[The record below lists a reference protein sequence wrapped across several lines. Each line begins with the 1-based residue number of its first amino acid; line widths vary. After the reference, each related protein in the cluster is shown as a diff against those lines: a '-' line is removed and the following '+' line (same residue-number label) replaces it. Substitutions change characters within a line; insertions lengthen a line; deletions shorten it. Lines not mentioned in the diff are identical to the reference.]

1 MSAPTPTCSPGSSYT
16 PSLMACGRR
25 DMFGIPIPVGQP
37 TCPSGYF
44 YMFPNR
50 CMAIPDTTVTPA
62 PASDPAATSAT
73 QQQAIATATAN
84 AQASVDRYTLSFTSL
99 QGQKDNLQKTMDL
112 LTSAKGLYSGVSDD
126 LHYSVNQFTEQIG
139 DLQNEINITNRK
151 TAAPTWWPWLDMFLN
166 VMLVLV
172 LLYAIYVLVSKLM
185 YVRPAVPQIPYGY

>member
-1 MSAPTPTCSPGSSYT
+1 MSAPTPTCPPGSFYDTNFAQCNRGLGSW
-16 PSLMACGRR
+16 SLAG
-25 DMFGIPIPVGQP
+25 PP
-37 TCPSGYF
+37 TCPSGYL
-44 YMFPNR
+44 YMIPNR
-50 CMAIPDTTVTPA
+50 CVKIPDTTVTPA
-62 PASDPAATSAT
+62 PTSDPAATSAT

-84 AQASVDRYTLSFTSL
+84 AQASVDRYTLSFMSL
-99 QGQKDNLQKTMDL
+99 QGQKDNLQKTTDL

-185 YVRPAVPQIPYGY
+185 YVRPALPQFQYPY